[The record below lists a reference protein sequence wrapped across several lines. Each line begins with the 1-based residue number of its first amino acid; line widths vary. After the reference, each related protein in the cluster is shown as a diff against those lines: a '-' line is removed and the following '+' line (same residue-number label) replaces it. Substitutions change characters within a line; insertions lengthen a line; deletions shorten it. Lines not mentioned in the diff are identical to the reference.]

1 MGVIFKKLIKFSD
14 KTSCFRVWYNYGDY
28 LFKRENM
35 KLIVKL
41 LLTAFAVLV
50 LSNLLSGIVV
60 ENYVTAVI
68 IALVLA
74 VLNTFIR
81 PILVVLTLPITIV
94 TLGLFLLVINAI
106 IILIAGN
113 LVSGF
118 YVNGFFT
125 ALIFSVLLSIFRS
138 VLFGLIKEEE

>member
-1 MGVIFKKLIKFSD
+1 MKF
-14 KTSCFRVWYNYGDY
+14 
-28 LFKRENM
+28 
-35 KLIVKL
+35 IVKL

-68 IALVLA
+68 IAFVIA
-74 VLNTFIR
+74 VLNMFVR
-81 PILVVLTLPITIV
+81 PILVILTLPVTIL
-94 TLGLFLLVINAI
+94 TLGLFLFVINAI

-118 YVNGFFT
+118 YVNGFLT
-125 ALIFSVLLSIFRS
+125 ALVFSILLSIFRS
-138 VLFGLIKEEE
+138 FLFGLIKEEKKNQ

>member
-1 MGVIFKKLIKFSD
+1 MKFSD
-14 KTSCFRVWYNYGDY
+14 KTSCFRVWYNYGGY
-28 LFKRENM
+28 FFKIENM
-35 KLIVKL
+35 KLVVKL

-50 LSNLLSGIVV
+50 LSNLLSGIVI

-113 LVSGF
+113 LVYGF